1 MMRQAEPGHGRPV
14 WVPGRGSRA
23 VASLRSALQGQVY
36 EPGDDG
42 YDQVRQTWKQRVDQR
57 PALVARA
64 WGPADVRTAVG
75 WAGEHRL
82 PVAVQSTGHGTH
94 VAADGALLIK
104 TSDLAG
110 VLIDP
115 GRRIARVGPGT
126 RWSQVIE
133 AAAPFG
139 LVPLSGSSADVGVA
153 GYTLGGGLGW
163 LSRRYGFA
171 ADSLLRASVVTA
183 DAGLV
188 TASRDSHP
196 DLFWALRGGGGN
208 FGVVTAL
215 EFQARPVPPMVA
227 AGFMPFPLDQATD
240 VLGALRDHMPTAPRE
255 LAVIAALTQCPPL
268 PPIPPEFH
276 GTTVLM
282 PVIVYT
288 GPADDT
294 ERVIGQLA
302 ALGQPIVT
310 AVAPMPW
317 TAANQ
322 MLDAIAPPRRRY
334 YSKGGYLS
342 ALDGDVIDVV
352 VGHAAIAPKPTM
364 PPLPSAVQNLWA
376 MGGAISEDFSENDT
390 AFSREG
396 APWFW
401 EIVTEWDR
409 PDDDA
414 TFHRWV
420 DDTRAAIKP
429 HLRSNSYVNLS
440 TDEGPAWRR
449 GVWGSPEKYTRL
461 VRTKT
466 EWDPAN
472 LFRYNK
478 NIPPAA

>member
-64 WGPADVRTAVG
+64 WGLADVRTAVG

-208 FGVVTAL
+208 FGIATSL
-215 EFQARPVPPMVA
+215 EFRLYPVTSVY
-227 AGFMPFPLDQATD
+227 AGIAYFPLARAADTLARYREWSAGEPDELTTAV
-240 VLGALRDHMPTAPRE
+240 VLLSN
-255 LAVIAALTQCPPL
+255 
-268 PPIPPEFH
+268 PPE
-276 GTTVLM
+276 GMRGPVLA
-282 PVIVYT
+282 IRALYT
-288 GPADDT
+288 GPAAAARRALRPLWDAAGPPIRDT
-294 ERVIGQLA
+294 MREMAFADTRGIPSAGSRNFQMA
-302 ALGQPIVT
+302 AELPDPLIADLVAAARQPATEAAGQPVT
-310 AVAPMPW
+310 VEVRHW
-317 TAANQ
+317 
-322 MLDAIAPPRRRY
+322 
-334 YSKGGYLS
+334 
-342 ALDGDVIDVV
+342 
-352 VGHAAIAPKPTM
+352 
-364 PPLPSAVQNLWA
+364 
-376 MGGAISEDFSENDT
+376 GGAI
-390 AFSREG
+390 A
-396 APWFW
+396 
-401 EIVTEWDR
+401 
-409 PDDDA
+409 DA
-414 TFHRWV
+414 GR
-420 DDTRAAIKP
+420 DA
-429 HLRSNSYVNLS
+429 
-440 TDEGPAWRR
+440 GPAGHRDAPFSLILD
-449 GVWGSPEKYTRL
+449 GSSETLASIRAYPAGRSFL
-461 VRTKT
+461 NFLHDADRTETAYPPASYRQLRDLKRA
-466 EWDPAN
+466 WDPDN
-472 LFRYNK
+472 VFGTTH
-478 NIPPAA
+478 NIPPATGHGVPAAAEPLAVGR